1 MMANLGLGLISVLF
15 IGLTGALVIMAGKI
29 LYRLV
34 TGLYEEI
41 HQYQDRFVWGLLR
54 QPLSIKYKVDA
65 VDNRYKMSIP
75 MRKG

>member
-41 HQYQDRFVWGLLR
+41 HQY
-54 QPLSIKYKVDA
+54 
-65 VDNRYKMSIP
+65 
-75 MRKG
+75 

>member
-1 MMANLGLGLISVLF
+1 LLFCNTFFCGSYVKIEEHKGGFYMMANLGLGLISVLF

-41 HQYQDRFVWGLLR
+41 HQY
-54 QPLSIKYKVDA
+54 
-65 VDNRYKMSIP
+65 
-75 MRKG
+75 